1 MQNNNLRSSDALYST
16 HGIPQNV
23 RMKGRR
29 NKPDSYNSFRFQT
42 AFCMFQAVASMIRFR
57 PFCFVIVVVEF
68 STCRKDQ
75 NKKTDTKLVGLRIY
89 VSASLFL

>member
-1 MQNNNLRSSDALYST
+1 MQNNNLRSSDAFYST

-42 AFCMFQAVASMIRFR
+42 AFVGF
-57 PFCFVIVVVEF
+57 
-68 STCRKDQ
+68 
-75 NKKTDTKLVGLRIY
+75 KLLPQ
-89 VSASLFL
+89 

>member
-1 MQNNNLRSSDALYST
+1 MQNDNLRSSDAFYST

-42 AFCMFQAVASMIRFR
+42 AFCRFQAVASMIRFR
-57 PFCFVIVVVEF
+57 PFRGCDVLHQYFVPMLAN
-68 STCRKDQ
+68 S
-75 NKKTDTKLVGLRIY
+75 
-89 VSASLFL
+89 FL